1 VRTSELR
8 GDSGFTRIAR
18 RPTDCKD
25 LTIATTTTQGVDGT
39 AAEVGDATP
48 TPKTSRRPHRPL
60 VRADDDAVLGGVC
73 AGVARRFGLPVRPV
87 RVLAIVSIAP
97 AAIGLLAY
105 TACWAVVPRDGE
117 DKSVASRVL
126 SDRRELQIV
135 LAVSTVMLAVLI
147 TLVAIGV
154 QGPGAFAWPLL
165 LSSAGV
171 LCVWRGA
178 SIDERER
185 LQARLNTSPL
195 VGAATAT
202 SWRTVLLRACIGG
215 ALVVVGAALL
225 SKIGELR
232 GAAVGVM
239 IGIVSVTA
247 GFLMMFAPWWLR
259 TLRDL
264 SNERRQRVRAQERAD
279 VAAHLHDSVL
289 QTLLLIQKSA
299 TQPAEVVRLARNQE
313 RELRHWLFDPP
324 YRHVHAD
331 GADSFAAVASDI
343 ERDVEEDY
351 GIGVELI
358 VVGDCGLDDA
368 LRALLAAGREAAVN
382 AAKWSGTT
390 SISIFAEVEPE
401 TVSLFVR
408 DVGVGFDPEAVGDD
422 HKGIAHSIVE
432 RMARHGGRATIRS
445 AADAGTEVEL
455 VMARATTP

>member
-1 VRTSELR
+1 MAPRGSGCKDRAIAITTSHEN
-8 GDSGFTRIAR
+8 GDAADDGAPSATATPR
-18 RPTDCKD
+18 RP
-25 LTIATTTTQGVDGT
+25 Q
-39 AAEVGDATP
+39 
-48 TPKTSRRPHRPL
+48 RPL
-60 VRADDDAVLGGVC
+60 VRGADDAVLGGVC
-73 AGVARRFGLPVRPV
+73 VGLARRFGVPVKPI
-87 RVLAIVSIAP
+87 RVLAVVSIAP

-105 TACWAVVPRDGE
+105 TACWALVPRAGE
-117 DKSVASRVL
+117 DRSVASRVL
-126 SDRRELQIV
+126 ADRREVQIV

-165 LSSAGV
+165 LSTAGL

-178 SIDERER
+178 SDDERER
-185 LQARLNTSPL
+185 LQARLSTTPL

-215 ALVVVGAALL
+215 ALVLIGVALL

-232 GAAVGVM
+232 GAAIGVF
-239 IGIVSVTA
+239 IGIISVCA

-264 SNERRQRVRAQERAD
+264 ANERRQRVRAQERAD

-299 TQPAEVVRLARNQE
+299 SQPTEVVRLALNQE

-324 YRHVHAD
+324 RRHAHA
-331 GADSFAAVASDI
+331 GSATFSTLASDI
-343 ERDVEEDY
+343 ERDVEDDY

-358 VVGDCGLDDA
+358 VVGDCEPDDA

-382 AAKWSGTT
+382 AAKWSATT
-390 SISIFAEVEPE
+390 SISMFAEVEPDQ
-401 TVSLFVR
+401 VSLFVR
-408 DVGVGFDPEAVGDD
+408 DVGQGFDPDAVPADR
-422 HKGIAHSIVE
+422 KGIAHSIVE
-432 RMARHGGRATIRS
+432 RMARHGGLATIRS
-445 AADAGTEVEL
+445 SPGAGTEVEL
-455 VMARATTP
+455 VVPRHAAP